1 MEIKKECEWCGN
13 EFKAY
18 RDNARYCC
26 IEHRRLAYRK
36 RYEFKKYK
44 FEECE
49 PKKKYSEKNTKLVD
63 IAVEARKAGMTYGQ
77 YVGML
82 YLQKGASR

>member
-1 MEIKKECEWCGN
+1 MGTLKECEWCGK
-13 EFKAY
+13 EFDAY

-36 RYEFKKYK
+36 RYKNKKYTV
-44 FEECE
+44 EDTE
-49 PKKKYSEKNTKLVD
+49 PKKKYPVKNNKLVNVA
-63 IAVEARKAGMTYGQ
+63 IEARKAGMTYGQ

-82 YLQKGASR
+82 YLQKGANQ